1 MPGVGA
7 YPSPH
12 LSALTV
18 HLRLYD
24 KHGLGGQG
32 DVTSGVGLELDHRV
46 GARCYQY
53 AMCMC
58 MCLVCVNRIGAYVCM
73 CAHVHVNV

>member
-1 MPGVGA
+1 MPGVGG

-12 LSALTV
+12 LSPLTV

-32 DVTSGVGLELDHRV
+32 DVTSGVGLELDDRV
-46 GARCYQY
+46 GACRYQY
-53 AMCMC
+53 DSAMRI
-58 MCLVCVNRIGAYVCM
+58 VCVNRICAYVCM
-73 CAHVHVNV
+73 RAHVHVNV